1 MSMPSYRRE
10 LPQRYR
16 LETAKC
22 TKCGMEFFPPRLIC
36 SACKT
41 REFECSKLPETG
53 KVVTYTVIRIAPS
66 KFLDQAP
73 YAIGII
79 EFEGGVKTL
88 MQIVD
93 VDIDTIKIGMP
104 VRIEFRKIFS
114 DGDAGIINYGYKAV
128 PA

>member
-16 LETAKC
+16 LETGKC

-36 SACKT
+36 PKCKT
-41 REFECSKLPETG
+41 REFECSSLPETG

-93 VDIDTIKIGMP
+93 VDVNTIKIGMP
-104 VRIEFRKIFS
+104 IRIEFRKISS
-114 DGDAGIINYGYKAV
+114 DGDAGIISYGYKAV